1 MKKNEQKQEK
11 TIRTRGVLFGLL
23 GEPTP
28 AKRSG
33 GVYTASLLFMEI
45 ISLIFSVI
53 VLSQKNFTAAEMKK
67 DWYLYLSFLL
77 PQVAFLLAILEYRW
91 QKKERIQPLIRAQ
104 KCHWKYFVI
113 AVVLQ
118 IGLLSLSQV
127 NTWFLQLLQRLGYK
141 IQAVSIPSTDGIKI
155 VGVLLVVALL
165 PAVLEETV
173 FRGLLLKGMR
183 CFGTTGAILLSGA
196 LFALYHRSP
205 EQTVYQ
211 FCCGAAFAL
220 MAIRSGSVL
229 PTMVSHFINN
239 AVIVIF
245 EACGVAITGVA
256 TWIVF
261 AISAV
266 CLALALVYLIFF
278 EKNTLAPMKE
288 ESERKAGRKNFFFA
302 AAVGIILCVLTW
314 CTNLISGF

>member
-173 FRGLLLKGMR
+173 FRGLLIKGMR

-196 LFALYHRSP
+196 LCIIVVPNKRCISFA
-205 EQTVYQ
+205 
-211 FCCGAAFAL
+211 
-220 MAIRSGSVL
+220 
-229 PTMVSHFINN
+229 
-239 AVIVIF
+239 
-245 EACGVAITGVA
+245 VARR
-256 TWIVF
+256 
-261 AISAV
+261 
-266 CLALALVYLIFF
+266 L
-278 EKNTLAPMKE
+278 
-288 ESERKAGRKNFFFA
+288 R
-302 AAVGIILCVLTW
+302 
-314 CTNLISGF
+314 